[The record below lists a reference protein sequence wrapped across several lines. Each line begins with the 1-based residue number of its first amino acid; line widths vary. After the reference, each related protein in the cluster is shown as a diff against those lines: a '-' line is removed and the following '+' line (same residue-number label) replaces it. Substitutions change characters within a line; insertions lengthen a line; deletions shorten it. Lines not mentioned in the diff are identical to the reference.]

1 MYSYCSRNCKVIC
14 FKLKSMSS
22 VTLKKNYKCVQSLQ
36 QFYSGGPYTVSSDGS
51 FIACACNDTITI
63 VDTSNASIKSTIE
76 GDSEA
81 VTALTL
87 SPDDKFLFSASHS
100 RQIKVWDLSSLK
112 CLRSWKVCLRCL
124 NFFIFDVK

>member
-1 MYSYCSRNCKVIC
+1 MT
-14 FKLKSMSS
+14 S
-22 VTLKKNYKCVQSLQ
+22 VALKKNYRCVQSLQ

-63 VDTSNASIKSTIE
+63 VDSSNASIKSTIE
-76 GDSEA
+76 GDSEP

-100 RQIKVWDLSSLK
+100 RQIRVWDLSSLK
-112 CLRSWKVCLRCL
+112 CLRSWKVSLY
-124 NFFIFDVK
+124 F